1 MNKPAQKPTDQSKI
15 NKEEELKKEIE
26 NWKSKYLRAI
36 ADYQNFEKR
45 VQEDTVGVVQNA
57 NKNLILKLLPF
68 LDHLDQAAVFIK
80 DPGLRLIRESFYKV
94 LSELGVKEFDLTGKE
109 FDPHVA
115 EAVEVVTGDK
125 DNMIVETAAKGY
137 ELFGNIL
144 RPARVKVSK
153 KI

>member
-1 MNKPAQKPTDQSKI
+1 MNKPIQKPAEPKSNRED
-15 NKEEELKKEIE
+15 ELKKEIE
-26 NWKSKYLRAI
+26 EWKSKYLRAI

-45 VQEDTVGVVQNA
+45 VQEDRVGVIQNA

-68 LDHLDQAAVFIK
+68 LDNLDQAEVFIK
-80 DPGLRLIRESFYKV
+80 DPGLKLTKESFYKV
-94 LSELGVKEFDLTGKE
+94 ISSLGVKEYDLTGKE

-115 EAVEVVTGDK
+115 EAVEVVNGEK
-125 DNMIVETAAKGY
+125 DNMIVETVVKGY

-144 RPARVKVSK
+144 RPARVKVSR

>member
-1 MNKPAQKPTDQSKI
+1 MNKPVQKPATSPKI
-15 NKEEELKKEIE
+15 SREEELKKEIE
-26 NWKSKYLRAI
+26 DWKGKYLRAI

-45 VQEDTVGVVQNA
+45 VQEDRVGVVQNA
-57 NKNLILKLLPF
+57 NRNLILKLLPF
-68 LDHLDQAAVFIK
+68 LDHLDQAAVFVK
-80 DPGLRLIRESFYKV
+80 DPGLKLTRESFYKV
-94 LSELGVKEFDLTGKE
+94 LSDLGVKEFDLTGKE

-115 EAVEVVTGDK
+115 EAVEVVNGDK
-125 DNMIVETAAKGY
+125 DNMIIETVAKGY

>member
-1 MNKPAQKPTDQSKI
+1 MNKPIQKPAEPKSNRED
-15 NKEEELKKEIE
+15 ELKKEIE
-26 NWKSKYLRAI
+26 EWKSKYLRAI

-45 VQEDTVGVVQNA
+45 VQEDRVGVIQNA

-68 LDHLDQAAVFIK
+68 LDHLDQAEVFIK
-80 DPGLRLIRESFYKV
+80 DPGLKLTKESFYKV
-94 LSELGVKEFDLTGKE
+94 ISSLGVKEFDLTGKE

-115 EAVEVVTGDK
+115 EAVEVVNGEK
-125 DNMIVETAAKGY
+125 DNMIVETVAKGY

-144 RPARVKVSK
+144 RPARVKVSR